1 MLRGTLYVV
10 STPIGNLGDMTP
22 RAVEVLRAVELVYCE
37 DTRVTRRLFNHF
49 EIGTPLRRFDDKTG
63 EQKIP
68 EILNLLAD
76 GKTLALTSDAGTPVI
91 SDPGMPLVAA
101 VQDAGFEVIAVP
113 GASAVAAALSIS
125 GLPAHAYYFGGFLPR
140 KKGKIEGLLQSLD
153 ALNATLIFFE
163 SPHRVVSTLQHL
175 AELYPDRQ
183 AAVARELTKHH
194 EELVRASLQEL
205 STEFAQRKVSA
216 DAEKIKSLKG
226 EFVILIAPLES
237 KTGGMAGRRVHVDKY
252 KQA

>member
-1 MLRGTLYVV
+1 MLRGVLYIVA
-10 STPIGNLGDMTP
+10 TPIGNLGDMTP

-49 EIGTPLRRFDDKTG
+49 EIATPLRRFDDKVG

-68 EILNLLAD
+68 EILDLLGC

-113 GASAVAAALSIS
+113 GASAPVAALSIS

-140 KKGKIEGLLQSLD
+140 KKGKIEGALQSLD

-163 SPHRVVSTLQHL
+163 SPHRVVATLQHL

-194 EELVRASLQEL
+194 EELVRDSLQEL
-205 STEFAQRKVSA
+205 SAEFTQRKESA
-216 DAEKIKSLKG
+216 DTEKLKSLKG
-226 EFVILIAPLES
+226 EFVILLAPLES
-237 KTGGMAGRRVHVDKY
+237 EADGTAGRRVHIDKY
-252 KQA
+252 KPT